1 MPNFSG
7 QQGELWSHNRLP
19 LVYFIAILERASL
32 KVSEPQSFPALQ
44 QLDALIAASMSV
56 KSSGK
61 LKKILEVSSATAAA
75 RFGFVV

>member
-1 MPNFSG
+1 M
-7 QQGELWSHNRLP
+7 
-19 LVYFIAILERASL
+19 
-32 KVSEPQSFPALQ
+32 EPQPSPFGLFHCNFRKAQFKGFRTSIISLQ

-61 LKKILEVSSATAAA
+61 LKKILEVSLATAAA

>member
-1 MPNFSG
+1 M
-7 QQGELWSHNRLP
+7 
-19 LVYFIAILERASL
+19 
-32 KVSEPQSFPALQ
+32 EPQPSPFGLFHCNFRKTQFKDFSTSIISALQ

-61 LKKILEVSSATAAA
+61 LKKILEVSLAAAAA